1 MIPKIIHYCWFGR
14 GELSPLT
21 KMCIESWKKFLP
33 DYEIMLWN
41 EDNFD
46 VTANK
51 FTRQAYEKR
60 KYAFVSDYVRLWAL
74 KNHGG
79 VYMDTDIEVIRPLD
93 DFMAYPAFGGFET
106 DKWVSTGILASRAS
120 EPWIDYILTYYAKRG
135 FIRWNGKLNKTP
147 NPQIFSKMFAKKGL
161 KLNNTYQV
169 YDNSLHIFPKD
180 YFCPKSYDDGKIT
193 ITENTRVIH
202 HFSGTWK

>member
-93 DFMAYPAFGGFET
+93 DFMAYSAFGGFET
-106 DKWVSTGILASRAS
+106 DKWVSTGILASRAA

-135 FIRWNGKLNKTP
+135 FVRWNGKLNKTP
-147 NPQIFSKMFAKKGL
+147 NPQILSKMFAQKGL
-161 KLNNTYQV
+161 KLDNTYQI

-180 YFCPKSYDDGKIT
+180 YFCPKSYDDGVIT